1 MISLLKTRQDP
12 CRYSIKCN
20 NPSCKLSIMINPELI
35 KDIKILS
42 EHCPRCS
49 SFLNISIPLLS
60 ITFHSTTQLSS
71 SMSNPYKVCLTAHDE
86 LIRHY
91 GFINNHPVDMSTRPF
106 TATEVNEL
114 ANHKSQSTHINEETT
129 VNVSQLAWLAPV
141 SSATKSKLV
150 SQPTSLLSTNR
161 SFPNQQSSSVNPSR
175 NPPQSYSSR
184 NPPSQSYPSHSPPP
198 PSHNPPPQSYSSY
211 NAQPPQS
218 YSSYN
223 AQPPQSY
230 SSSNNNPVVPPSYHP
245 PYPHVSSLPTSS
257 PSSATQVKCNCNEP
271 AVLRTTKQGKNC
283 GRQFYCCGKPRES
296 QCSFFAWADDSQLQS
311 NQPSSPSIPFSSVL
325 RTNSPS
331 NSSYSN
337 NQRTCY
343 VCGKP
348 GHFANNCPENKKE
361 LHNRKNMK
369 TMPKQQK
376 QRCCGFCHKPGHTKK
391 TCPELKK
398 VNAPSD
404 YVMNAY
410 TDYGEMDDGDMDEL
424 GGVYWE
430 A

>member
-86 LIRHY
+86 VIRHY

-150 SQPTSLLSTNR
+150 SQPTSLL
-161 SFPNQQSSSVNPSR
+161 FFQQIDPSPIS
-175 NPPQSYSSR
+175 NLHQSILLVIHL
-184 NPPSQSYPSHSPPP
+184 NLILLVIHL
-198 PSHNPPPQSYSSY
+198 HNPILLI
-211 NAQPPQS
+211 
-218 YSSYN
+218 
-223 AQPPQSY
+223 
-230 SSSNNNPVVPPSYHP
+230 VLLHHLTILLHHP
-245 PYPHVSSLPTSS
+245 
-257 PSSATQVKCNCNEP
+257 
-271 AVLRTTKQGKNC
+271 
-283 GRQFYCCGKPRES
+283 
-296 QCSFFAWADDSQLQS
+296 
-311 NQPSSPSIPFSSVL
+311 IPL
-325 RTNSPS
+325 IMLN
-331 NSSYSN
+331 
-337 NQRTCY
+337 
-343 VCGKP
+343 
-348 GHFANNCPENKKE
+348 
-361 LHNRKNMK
+361 LHNPIPLQ
-369 TMPKQQK
+369 TI
-376 QRCCGFCHKPGHTKK
+376 T
-391 TCPELKK
+391 
-398 VNAPSD
+398 
-404 YVMNAY
+404 
-410 TDYGEMDDGDMDEL
+410 
-424 GGVYWE
+424 
-430 A
+430 